1 MKILFGIPK
10 KNHFEIAE
18 AEILALN
25 KSGAEI
31 LRSQYGNPGTRPH
44 LLVTFGVVL
53 KNAFTLKRKLIKQ
66 RSDFVYLNT
75 AFDTKTLIRD
85 SITLFILKFF
95 NKKVKVILK
104 LHGSLKS
111 VVMSNNFFKKYLFKQ
126 TDLFLVLSQEELN
139 NFREAGLEKA
149 KGFITAN
156 VVDPSIYVPDKEF
169 KRKKHIPEDN
179 LVLLYVGRFIKEK
192 GILDLIHACRLLKE
206 NLVDFQLICLGNGPL
221 FEQAQSLTES
231 LDLKNEIKFEGH
243 VDESQT
249 NCFYSNCDIL
259 ILPTYHEEGFPMAVF
274 KAAACAKP
282 IITTKIRAAADYLT
296 SFENCLWVEPRDP
309 KDIYE
314 KIQILA
320 HDPDLRKKLGK
331 NNYNLVRRFSAEKI
345 TNNLYLKLISL
356 IKA

>member
-10 KNHFEIAE
+10 KSHLEIAE

-25 KSGAEI
+25 KSGVEI
-31 LRSQYGNPGTRPH
+31 LRSQYGNPGTRNH
-44 LLVTFGVVL
+44 LLVTFAVVL
-53 KNAFTLKRKLIKQ
+53 KNAFKLKRKLIKQ

-85 SITLFILKFF
+85 SITIFILKFL

-104 LHGSLKS
+104 IHGSLKS
-111 VVMSNNFFKKYLFKQ
+111 VVVSKNFFKKYLFKR

-149 KGFITAN
+149 KGFVTAN
-156 VVDPSIYVPDKEF
+156 VVDPSIYLPDKEF
-169 KRKKHIPEDN
+169 KKKNHITKDN
-179 LVLLYVGRFIKEK
+179 LILLYVGRFIKEK
-192 GILDLIHACRLLKE
+192 GILDLIYACKLLKE
-206 NLVDFQLICLGNGPL
+206 NFIEFQLICLGNGLL
-221 FEQAQSLTES
+221 FEQVQNLTES

-243 VDESQT
+243 VDEFET

-282 IITTKIRAAADYLT
+282 IITTKIRAAADYLN
-296 SFENCLWVEPRDP
+296 SFENCLWVEPKDP

-320 HDPDLRKKLGK
+320 HDQDLRQRLGK
-331 NNYNLVRRFSAEKI
+331 NNFDLIKRFSAEKI
-345 TNNLYLKLISL
+345 TNDLYLKLLTL
-356 IKA
+356 IEA